1 MITHST
7 WRDGCLR
14 SRSAETQQNES
25 RESNSKGQRNG
36 VGLGGVTNPT
46 KLGERTDWL
55 EAWKS
60 EAAGK
65 NSVWRKSIM
74 EQGSGARWHPG
85 SGSHLSGSSDASS
98 HPERQRRT
106 SPRLFHGGSNKQGQ
120 HGAPFPSSGKEP
132 WWPPSRE
139 GQPKLPGT
147 SREALEISV
156 ESAITVEPWSNPSPW
171 DSFEILNRL
180 LRHLLRHKGHIT
192 LEKQV
197 WFYSLQREQ
206 VYIRKMGEAQFQ
218 TFLTI
223 VPKTVC
229 SVFDPH

>member
-1 MITHST
+1 MKGWLPPFQECRNT
-7 WRDGCLR
+7 
-14 SRSAETQQNES
+14 AEWEQ
-25 RESNSKGQRNG
+25 REQLKGSEEWGWPGRGDQPHKIGRA
-36 VGLGGVTNPT
+36 
-46 KLGERTDWL
+46 DWL
-55 EAWKS
+55 I
-60 EAAGK
+60 
-65 NSVWRKSIM
+65 RDM
-74 EQGSGARWHPG
+74 EIRSCREE
-85 SGSHLSGSSDASS
+85 LSLKKE
-98 HPERQRRT
+98 H
-106 SPRLFHGGSNKQGQ
+106 
-120 HGAPFPSSGKEP
+120 HGAGIRGKMAPRFRIPPQWELWRVQPPWKAMTDITKTLSRRRQQAGATWCPLSSIRKGTLVTPFQRGPA
-132 WWPPSRE
+132 
-139 GQPKLPGT
+139 QAPGT

-180 LRHLLRHKGHIT
+180 LQHLLRHKGHIT

-229 SVFDPH
+229 SVFDPN